1 MNNRMR
7 TQMALLSLAGIAFAG
22 CSTSSTEPQTGS
34 TVELFAD
41 YPVYDSAT
49 IVQESAI
56 IVEGNVVSTEPTVLT
71 PRYEGDSPEENP
83 LVGLTEEEKAKAISQ
98 NGGVAG
104 TLFHFHVN
112 KVHKGAVN
120 AGDEIVIVQTGGTQD
135 DVLYVV
141 EGTTV
146 LQADTDYLLFA
157 AESFDGA
164 YAILGGS
171 AGTYYA
177 NDDNDFV
184 AAAPESAPF
193 KVLTE
198 LEN

>member
-1 MNNRMR
+1 M
-7 TQMALLSLAGIAFAG
+7 
-22 CSTSSTEPQTGS
+22 
-34 TVELFAD
+34 ELFAD

-71 PRYEGDSPEENP
+71 PRYDGDSPEENA

-104 TLFHFHVN
+104 TLVHLHVN

-120 AGDEIVIVQTGGTQD
+120 AGDEIVIVQIGGTQD

-146 LQADTDYLLFA
+146 LQADPDRNRSQRVSRA
-157 AESFDGA
+157 P
-164 YAILGGS
+164 GS
-171 AGTYYA
+171 AGRA
-177 NDDNDFV
+177 R
-184 AAAPESAPF
+184 
-193 KVLTE
+193 
-198 LEN
+198 

>member
-7 TQMALLSLAGIAFAG
+7 IQMALLSLAGIAFAG

-34 TVELFAD
+34 TEELFAD

-56 IVEGNVVSTEPTVLT
+56 IVEGNVVSTEPTVST

-120 AGDEIVIVQTGGTQD
+120 AGDEIVIVQIGGLKMMSSMLSKAQRFCRPILTICSSPQR
-135 DVLYVV
+135 VV
-141 EGTTV
+141 MAHMQFSEARQAPIMLMMTMISW
-146 LQADTDYLLFA
+146 LQLR
-157 AESFDGA
+157 
-164 YAILGGS
+164 
-171 AGTYYA
+171 
-177 NDDNDFV
+177 
-184 AAAPESAPF
+184 
-193 KVLTE
+193 KVRHSKS
-198 LEN
+198 